1 MKKTTVEIADA
12 LLDEA
17 RRTAAR
23 DRTTVRALIEEG
35 LRKVFRDRRS
45 RVRFRL
51 RSASVGGRGLHPD
64 VADGSWKKIRA
75 RAYEG
80 HGE

>member
-17 RRTAAR
+17 RRTATR
-23 DRTTVRALIEEG
+23 ERTTVRALIEEG
-35 LRKVFRDRRS
+35 LRKVIRDRRS
-45 RVRFRL
+45 RGRFRL
-51 RSASVGGRGLHPD
+51 RQASVGGRGLHPD
-64 VADGSWKKIRA
+64 VADGSWEKIRS